1 VIVVA
6 IDPGVTGALARFVR
20 GELVG
25 VRPTPIDELR
35 KGKSTR
41 RSTSAAALAALLDD
55 WNADVVVVEDVGAQG
70 RNGALALWSLG
81 HSKGVIEGVAAAQC
95 RRLERVPLAWKRA
108 SGLSDDKG
116 LSVRRAEERWP
127 GTSWFR
133 GPRGGLLDGP
143 AEAALLGI
151 WWIERGS
158 R

>member
-6 IDPGVTGALARFVR
+6 IDPGVTGALARFVG
-20 GELVG
+20 GELVD
-25 VRPTPIDELR
+25 VRATPIDELR

-55 WNADVVVVEDVGAQG
+55 WAADVVVVEDVGAQG

-133 GPRGGLLDGP
+133 GPRGGPLDGH

-151 WWIERGS
+151 WWLERGS

>member
-1 VIVVA
+1 MIVVA

-35 KGKSTR
+35 KGKNTR
-41 RSTSAAALAALLDD
+41 RSTSPGRLAALLDD
-55 WNADVVVVEDVGAQG
+55 WAADVVVLEDVGPRPRGGTIQT
-70 RNGALALWSLG
+70 WSLG
-81 HSKGVIEGVAAAQC
+81 HSKGVIEGVVAAQC

-127 GTSWFR
+127 GCDLFR
-133 GPRGGLLDGP
+133 GPRGGPLDGP

-151 WWIERGS
+151 WWLERGS

>member
-6 IDPGVTGALARFVR
+6 IDPGVTGALARFVG
-20 GELVG
+20 GELVD
-25 VRPTPIDELR
+25 VRAMPVDELKVG
-35 KGKSTR
+35 KGTR
-41 RSTSAAALAALLDD
+41 RSTSPGRLAALLDEL
-55 WNADVVVVEDVGAQG
+55 APEVVVLEDVHAQS

-81 HSKGVIEGVAAAQC
+81 HSKGVIEGVVAAQC

-133 GPRGGLLDGP
+133 GPRGGPLDGH

-151 WWIERGS
+151 WWLERGS